1 MAKQFHSNSDLQ
13 LAYLMLFKF
22 LSKMSNFSF
31 EAAQH
36 NVVMYFQTD
45 YVYKSSESTVTEA

>member
-1 MAKQFHSNSDLQ
+1 
-13 LAYLMLFKF
+13 
-22 LSKMSNFSF
+22 MSNFSF

-36 NVVMYFQTD
+36 NVVMYFQAD

>member
-1 MAKQFHSNSDLQ
+1 
-13 LAYLMLFKF
+13 
-22 LSKMSNFSF
+22 MSNFSF